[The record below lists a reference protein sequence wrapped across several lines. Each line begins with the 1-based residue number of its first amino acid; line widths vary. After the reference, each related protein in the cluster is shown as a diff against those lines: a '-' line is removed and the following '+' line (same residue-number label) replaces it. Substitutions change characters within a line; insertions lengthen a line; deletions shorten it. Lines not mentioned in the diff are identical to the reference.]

1 MAVVAGSPAPEITF
15 TNAVWNGLGASV
27 QVQPHGRFTVL
38 DDAALTGVSVGIVV
52 NTTGT
57 TVRVDGG
64 SMTVNSG
71 PLYSGTDH
79 LLDICNGGYYQ
90 VNGGFVFSQGNQTYT
105 HGTSFLRVLVRDG
118 ATFAS
123 YTTRRLDLMGRDNVF
138 AVSNA
143 SLEVKSGATVGP
155 ELSGVEN
162 AFLFHNAKVGPVP
175 GDTGVGGFFFDGTN
189 DLMLVTGADSD
200 IRLGTGTLG
209 GTSNL
214 IRVAEC
220 AKFSSTNGLDFA
232 GKGNVF
238 RVESDAEDVVVYQFR
253 WAVNKTYTEDASLQ
267 VGPGAVLTHI
277 KPSTDVNY
285 NMKGTN
291 SNVVIDN
298 GTFVQVGGWGF
309 GEVPASRSC
318 AMEFRGES
326 PRFSC
331 DGVFNAGCSTADTA
345 SELRFFL
352 SGSGYTNAP
361 ITANGWVA
369 LQPGTIIRVDDRRYR
384 SADGRSH
391 DIPLLSTSARSITTD
406 MVRLNE
412 DADLPVGAF
421 LSLSADMKLLSV
433 LLPPKSTTCI
443 ILR

>member
-123 YTTRRLDLMGRDNVF
+123 YTTRQLELMGHDNVF

-143 SLEVKSGATVGP
+143 NLNVKSGATVGP
-155 ELSGVEN
+155 KLSGVSN
-162 AFLFHNAKVGPVP
+162 AFLFHDAKVGPAEGETTP
-175 GDTGVGGFFFDGTN
+175 GGLSIGGTDG
-189 DLMLVTGADSD
+189 LVLVTGTESD
-200 IRLGTGTLG
+200 VLFKNAALG
-209 GTSNL
+209 GVSNWVRL
-214 IRVAEC
+214 VECRNFAAAESFD
-220 AKFSSTNGLDFA
+220 FSGNGSVL
-232 GKGNVF
+232 
-238 RVESDAEDVVVYQFR
+238 RVEAG
-253 WAVNKTYTEDASLQ
+253 AEDAS
-267 VGPGAVLTHI
+267 VGAFRWSVNGAYTENVSIQIGSGAVLTN
-277 KPSTDVNY
+277 KGASTDVNY

-291 SNVVIDN
+291 CSVVVDN
-298 GTFVQVGGWGF
+298 GTFVQTGGWGF
-309 GEVPASRSC
+309 GQKDTSRSC
-318 AMEFRGES
+318 ALEFRGEAPLFTCS
-326 PRFSC
+326 
-331 DGVFNAGCSTADTA
+331 GVFNAGNATVDTA
-345 SELRFFL
+345 SELRFIL
-352 SGSGYTNAP
+352 DGTGYANAP
-361 ITANGWVA
+361 IQAASDVT
-369 LQPGTIIRVDDRRYR
+369 LQPGTIVRVDDRPYR
-384 SADGRSH
+384 STDGRSH